1 MMNLRVDIRWIAL
14 ALAIAVGA
22 KPAKALVSLEDGLD
36 HVFVTGTFGIA
47 YDSNVFT
54 NKSSGGDT
62 TMSYGVTVE
71 FNRQAGWIGVN
82 ASVAW
87 NGTNFAHDTTQNFLN
102 PAYNAE
108 FTKQTGRTTGSLTL
122 GAQRQSR
129 ADVAVN
135 LRDTS
140 WSYNAGLNFKYPVIE
155 RYSLSGSLGYGLIDY
170 SNRVLFTNL
179 ATYSANLDLYYVLSD
194 ARDLFGG
201 YRYRYSQSTANTYDV
216 DHALT
221 AGVSGKVIGPLNG
234 SLRLGYQIRQDHAAK
249 VTTYPAFTA
258 AGSLTWDINRKLS
271 STLSLSKDFSTTATD
286 ISLDQ
291 NTADLGVQY
300 AMNSKFSITGGVSA
314 GLTDYLGRLGV
325 VNATIVG
332 SPQRRDEYFSW
343 NAGVNYT
350 LSQHLKASLAYSFY
364 ENWSN
369 LDYAVFSRNNWT
381 LTISSRW

>member
-1 MMNLRVDIRWIAL
+1 MTKLRVEIRWIAL

-22 KPAKALVSLEDGLD
+22 NTAKALVSLEDGLD

-54 NKSSGGDT
+54 NKTSGGDT
-62 TMSYGVTVE
+62 TMNYGVTVE

-82 ASVAW
+82 ASIAW
-87 NGTNFAHDTTQNFLN
+87 SGSNFAHDTTQNFLN

-140 WSYNAGLNFKYPVIE
+140 WNYNAGLNFKYPVID
-155 RYSLSGSLGYGLIDY
+155 RYSFSGSLAYGLTDY
-170 SNRVLFTNL
+170 TDKALFTNL
-179 ATYSANLDLYYVLSD
+179 ATYSASLDLYYVLSD

-201 YRYRYSQSTANTYDV
+201 YRYRYSQSTKNTFDV

-221 AGVSGKVIGPLNG
+221 AGVSGKVAGPFNG
-234 SLRLGYQIRQDHAAK
+234 SLRVGYQIREDHAAM
-249 VTTYPAFTA
+249 VSTYPALTA

-271 STLSLSKDFSTTATD
+271 TTISLSKDFSTTATD

-291 NTADLGVQY
+291 DTADLNAQY
-300 AMNSKFSITGGVSA
+300 ALNSQFSITGGVGV
-314 GLTDYLGRLGV
+314 GLTDYLGSQGV
-325 VNATIVG
+325 VNLTIPG
-332 SPQRRDEYFSW
+332 SPQRRDEYFTW

-350 LSQHLKASLAYSFY
+350 LSQHLKASLAYTFY